1 MRKLHIIIVCLLI
14 LAVLLSGCVGEKAAQ
29 QPSQTTI
36 PQGEGLQGNI
46 SVPGD
51 NDLLIEEPLSS
62 ADENVDMGSLI

>member
-1 MRKLHIIIVCLLI
+1 MKKLHMITVCLLI

-29 QPSQTTI
+29 QPSQT
-36 PQGEGLQGNI
+36 PQGEGIQGNI

-51 NDLLIEEPLSS
+51 KDLLIEEPLSS